1 MEKSLLFSPVNPLP
15 SDSSDA
21 ADWCGLSPAFGW
33 EQPRLQKSRGNGRV
47 LSFPPLL
54 HGEKA
59 TAVFPSNLQM
69 S

>member
-21 ADWCGLSPAFGW
+21 ADWRGLSPAFVW

-47 LSFPPLL
+47 LSFPPFSTVKRQLL
-54 HGEKA
+54 F
-59 TAVFPSNLQM
+59 FPQTCR
-69 S
+69 